1 MNSILFSIGFL
12 ACGEKTEDSSQAT
25 NTTDTTDTTE
35 DTAEIVGGA
44 CAYTEYQGM
53 CTVEM
58 DGTLTFVGVI
68 EGQETT
74 LAGNIYTPAPNQGQL
89 ATGSTI
95 ECSISYI
102 TQGTCT
108 PCLFSMGEM
117 GEMGECG
124 TEAFAYMQNL
134 PPSNH

>member
-1 MNSILFSIGFL
+1 MNTILFSIGFL

-25 NTTDTTDTTE
+25 NTTNTTDTTE
-35 DTAEIVGGA
+35 DTANMVGGD

-58 DGTLTFVGVI
+58 DGTLTFVGMI
-68 EGQETT
+68 EGEEVT
-74 LAGNIYTPAPNQGQL
+74 LAGNGYTPAPNQGQL
-89 ATGSTI
+89 ATGSTM

-108 PCLFSMGEM
+108 PCLFSMGE
-117 GEMGECG
+117 CG
-124 TEAFAYMQNL
+124 TEAFAYMQNV
-134 PPSNH
+134 PTNNR